1 MLANFIITGGSS
13 LEDSFRRR
21 RRYNRLSAARLRR
34 RWRRDVGRSYF
45 RLLLLSTATEAL
57 AIATASEATQM
68 DSLEEGKRRLA
79 SFVAKASA
87 SAVSSSV
94 RVGAADCRE
103 MGTKAKRR
111 LSLRSLFW
119 ISLKFTPFPR
129 KASSGKKDAT
139 VEHENARFQAVASAG
154 GRDLLKQENFPKYTE
169 EKSCSTSSPSST
181 LLEKDIFQ
189 VHTSELNKQ
198 HTKHPDEIPR
208 KDVHS
213 SHGANAQFK
222 EGLQSS
228 SQQEVK
234 IVGLDKSTSTFPSK
248 DPIEKPSPHISGTN
262 PGSDND
268 AQIGIKESPPVQLM
282 GRYDVPDPNRI
293 PASIFTRTTTSQL
306 EWSVASNESLFS
318 IQLGK
323 SGDLTGL
330 HGSQMDV
337 CPSKSFGPES
347 VQPTIESELKDAET
361 IKNVVK
367 PIAEE
372 KSMRQKP
379 IIAEHISHSDSASQ
393 FSDGGSVRSFAFPIL
408 TEERNGSLAGD
419 LVHPVP
425 RKDELPNS
433 PTQSKI
439 PKAETAP
446 KVESPK
452 AEPIAAHRTWFAWP
466 SCFSHFTLHCC
477 RGLR

>member
-393 FSDGGSVRSFAFPIL
+393 FSDGGSVRSFAFPM
-408 TEERNGSLAGD
+408 
-419 LVHPVP
+419 
-425 RKDELPNS
+425 
-433 PTQSKI
+433 
-439 PKAETAP
+439 
-446 KVESPK
+446 
-452 AEPIAAHRTWFAWP
+452 
-466 SCFSHFTLHCC
+466 
-477 RGLR
+477 